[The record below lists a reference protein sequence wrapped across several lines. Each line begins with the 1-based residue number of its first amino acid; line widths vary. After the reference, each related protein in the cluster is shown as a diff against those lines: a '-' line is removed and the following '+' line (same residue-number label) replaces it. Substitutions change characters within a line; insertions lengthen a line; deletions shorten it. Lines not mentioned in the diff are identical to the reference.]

1 MLGRTEKSGLHG
13 TCVDR
18 FLGSSRV
25 TRSRRTDHKRDRQNR
40 GKLGGEGPDGEE
52 RREAEKRPQAGP
64 WFLFNFI

>member
-18 FLGSSRV
+18 FLREQSGD
-25 TRSRRTDHKRDRQNR
+25 RRTDHKQDRQNR

-52 RREAEKRPQAGP
+52 RREAEKRPRAGP